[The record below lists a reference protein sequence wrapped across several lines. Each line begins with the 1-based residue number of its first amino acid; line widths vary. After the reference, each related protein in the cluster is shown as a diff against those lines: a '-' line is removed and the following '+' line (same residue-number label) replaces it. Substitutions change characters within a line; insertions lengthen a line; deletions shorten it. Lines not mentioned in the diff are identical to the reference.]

1 MDQLKRVVNA
11 RNLLLLVS
19 LYFLV
24 ELLIYF
30 FTGAGGPLKLA
41 TRLVPVSLI
50 VYILKAYKDNEL
62 YPRLSRRANQIIAA
76 VYVIAALIPL
86 VYLEREYT
94 NLFLFR
100 AGAYNTTDVI
110 VGTILFLLVME
121 ISRKAHTVLFIVNL
135 VLIAYTLWGAYI
147 PIDFFWHPG
156 ASLERIITSSTVEL
170 TTGVYGKYPQMGL
183 TLIAAF
189 LLLAS
194 IGDGFGTQESLLK
207 VVTGYAGRRKH
218 HIPQAALISSLVV
231 GMVSGSGAANTAV
244 TGSVTIPLMKRYGIP
259 AAFAGAVET
268 AASMGGLI
276 MPPLMAAAAF
286 MMADFLGVTYWDV
299 VVRGFSVGFIY
310 YAVVAFA
317 VYLIAL
323 RHIETGD
330 VQQPPVPFYDK
341 LKTGVFLSCILLLV
355 TFMGVMD
362 LSPMRAALYA
372 AAVLLALMIALELYY
387 KYGIRHPDFAQH
399 RLTGQLAKAL
409 ESFADLASYIVI
421 LMMVLGIMIGLFTVT
436 GFILRMG
443 QLMLQLGEWHV
454 AAIIAMAWLF
464 GWLAGT
470 GLPPTATY
478 IIVAVIIVPPMTR
491 FGINPWVAH
500 FFAFLI
506 SVWGELTPPT
516 SLTAA
521 AASSISGASFMRTA
535 YEALKICSPMFVMS
549 FSFFVRQ
556 DLLTSPGWP
565 QIYESLVVGVACLA
579 LTFTTFGRFSKQ
591 RWADV
596 AGRGALL
603 VLSLVAMF
611 YPAHSI
617 AALAAAVALVL
628 LIKGVFNFR
637 IIAPPAAQPVKPA
650 V

>member
-1 MDQLKRVVNA
+1 MEQLKRILNA
-11 RNLLLLVS
+11 RSLLLAAS
-19 LYFLV
+19 LFFFV
-24 ELLIYF
+24 QLLIYF

-41 TRLVPVSLI
+41 TRLVPVALI
-50 VYILKAYKDNEL
+50 LYILKAYKDNEL
-62 YPRLSRRANQIIAA
+62 YPRLSRLANQIIAA
-76 VYVIAALIPL
+76 IYVIAALIPL

-100 AGAYNTTDVI
+100 SGAYNTADLV

-121 ISRKAHTVLFIVNL
+121 ISRKAHRVLFIVNL

-170 TTGVYGKYPQMGL
+170 ATGVFGKYPQMGL

-189 LLLAS
+189 LLLAAV
-194 IGDGFGTQESLLK
+194 GNGFGTQESLLK
-207 VVTGYAGRRKH
+207 VVTGIFGRHKH
-218 HIPQAALISSLVV
+218 HIPQTAVVSSLVV
-231 GMVSGSGAANTAV
+231 GMVSGSGAANSAV
-244 TGSVTIPLMKRYGIP
+244 TGTVTIPLMKKHGIP
-259 AAFAGAVET
+259 ATFAGAVET

-286 MMADFLGVTYWDV
+286 VMADFLGVTYWDV
-299 VVRGFSVGFIY
+299 VQRGFSTGFIY

-317 VYLIAL
+317 VYLIGL
-323 RHIETGD
+323 RHIQPGE
-330 VQQPPVPFYDK
+330 VHQPPVPFYDK
-341 LKTGVFLSCILLLV
+341 LKTMLFLGCIVLLV
-355 TFMGVMD
+355 LFMGVLD
-362 LSPMRAALYA
+362 LSPMRAAVYA
-372 AAVLLALMIALELYY
+372 GFVLLVLMVAVELYY
-387 KYGIRHPDFAQH
+387 KYGLRHPDFARH
-399 RLTGQLAKAL
+399 TLAGQLAKAL
-409 ESFADLASYIVI
+409 ETFADLAAYIAI

-443 QLMLQLGEWHV
+443 QLMLRLGEWHV
-454 AAIIAMAWLF
+454 AAIIVMAWLF

-521 AASSISGASFMRTA
+521 VASSISGASFMRTA
-535 YEALKICSPMFVMS
+535 WEALRICSPMFVMS
-549 FSFFVRQ
+549 FAIFVRHEM
-556 DLLTSPGWP
+556 LTQPGWP
-565 QIYESLVVGVACLA
+565 QILSSIIVGIACLG
-579 LTFTTFGRFSKQ
+579 LTFSMFGQFSKEQ
-591 RWADV
+591 FGDLL
-596 AGRGALL
+596 GRGAIVALAL
-603 VLSLVAMF
+603 VTMF
-611 YPAHSI
+611 YPDQSVAI
-617 AALAAAVALVL
+617 AAVIPCLILLV
-628 LIKGVFNFR
+628 KGVLNFR
-637 IIAPPAAQPVKPA
+637 IIGPPVTQPIRRA